1 MISDL
6 PVQLHDGSVGKVTAR
21 IPWPNPLT
29 SSVGLS
35 LESLHLTFYLSPQK
49 AHDHPPLSP
58 SLLAESVASVADTFI
73 HEELSPPEEAELRE
87 SLHIDPPGHP
97 QPSKDHLPGGFDPF
111 LSDSDDIHG
120 DIDPAGVSI
129 FATLL
134 ERLLSRFEFDATDTK
149 ITLVHLE
156 HASFTVTI
164 PQIRYSTESKGAD
177 ADIQG
182 QSHEPNVPSIEGVI
196 RSVSVSGITV
206 STRYL
211 RPPSPVPLTP
221 STASPISARHSV
233 HHLIPSASPPGSPS
247 PPSPYSDSSELDDET
262 HLLMS
267 QSIAVFPPRPP
278 SPTASVAS
286 SMYQSAISTTST
298 ATRRDVE
305 TLNLSAS
312 IVESSQE
319 TETPV
324 RPLPALEVSTNEI
337 EDETL
342 VSFASEPVV
351 VRLITPP
358 PVRSPPRAEPT
369 SQARSSS
376 NDEPRK
382 PQIDPSPPRNDAT
395 RIEVTLGTI
404 GVALRAWHIRAL
416 LDIAQSWTSHSPQ
429 TDSASKAEPEQPNSP
444 PPSLLDNLQASL
456 NLRGIAVLLLPN
468 KGVSKPHDADAIA
481 EFFRRPVA
489 PPRCSHGYVRVHLEG
504 IGASF
509 SAKSGQSSSSRT
521 PKQAPNQRI
530 LQSSFWISDLSV
542 FAFVSS
548 GSTDLLSDLS
558 ASPILI
564 TDPRLPSQY
573 PIPPTHTNI
582 QDPNLYSDLPVF
594 DVEDWTHPSNRAT
607 SAKLSLWRTKA
618 PHGRPSS
625 AVGSPARKT
634 EDLPP
639 MSPSSPSPMLS
650 SPLRRPIS
658 LAASVS
664 PGRVAEA
671 AQRSLPPAVEV
682 KATIETST
690 LMVKTSRGPR
700 SRVVSSTKV
709 DVDLVPH
716 HVFVD
721 LGLVDGKGSPEN
733 ISHAVAFIEEI
744 SAPSISPTLGGDSG
758 DNFDPE
764 GPVSDEEDAD
774 TPPAT
779 PRAGGAYGFQ
789 RAEREREN
797 ERKRLERM
805 VLEDLD
811 LGFDYGHTPSHNVPS
826 RSAHK
831 VRMVYWPRVI
841 SAGTYIPSEKGPASK

>member
-1 MISDL
+1 M

-49 AHDHPPLSP
+49 AHDHPPVSP
-58 SLLAESVASVADTFI
+58 SVLAESVASVADTFI

-111 LSDSDDIHG
+111 LSDSDDMHG

-134 ERLLSRFEFDATDTK
+134 ERLLSRFEFDASDTK
-149 ITLVHLE
+149 ITLVHLG

-164 PQIRYSTESKGAD
+164 PQIRYSTETKGGAN

-182 QSHEPNVPSIEGVI
+182 QSHEPTAPTIEGVI
-196 RSVSVSGITV
+196 RSVSISGITI

-221 STASPISARHSV
+221 STASPVSTRHESA
-233 HHLIPSASPPGSPS
+233 HHLTPSTPPPGSPS

-267 QSIAVFPPRPP
+267 QSIAVLPPRPP

-286 SMYQSAISTTST
+286 SMYQSAISTPST

-305 TLNLSAS
+305 DLTYSAHTRD
-312 IVESSQE
+312 SSQD

-324 RPLPALEVSTNEI
+324 PTHPALEVSINEI

-342 VSFASEPVV
+342 VSFASDPIIL
-351 VRLITPP
+351 RLIAPP
-358 PVRSPPRAEPT
+358 PVRPPPRAEP
-369 SQARSSS
+369 SPQARSSS
-376 NDEPRK
+376 SKDEPHT
-382 PQIDPSPPRNDAT
+382 PFIDPPPPHDDAT
-395 RIEVTLGTI
+395 RVEVTLGTI
-404 GVALRAWHIRAL
+404 GIALRAWHIRAL
-416 LDIAQSWTSHSPQ
+416 LDIAQLWTSHTPQ
-429 TDSASKAEPEQPNSP
+429 TDPVSKAEPEQPNSP
-444 PPSLLDNLQASL
+444 SSSLLDNLQASL
-456 NLRGIAVLLLPN
+456 HLRGVVVLLLPS
-468 KGVSKPHDADAIA
+468 KGDSKPHDADAIA

-489 PPRCSHGYVRVHLEG
+489 PPRCSHGYVRLHLEG
-504 IGASF
+504 AGVLF
-509 SAKSGQSSSSRT
+509 SAKSGQPGSSRT
-521 PKQAPNQRI
+521 LKPAPSQRI
-530 LQSSFWISDLSV
+530 LQSSFWVSELSV

-548 GSTDLLSDLS
+548 GSIDLPSDLS

-573 PIPPTHTNI
+573 PVPPTHTSI
-582 QDPNLYSDLPVF
+582 QDPNLYSDLPLF

-625 AVGSPARKT
+625 NVGSPARKT

-639 MSPSSPSPMLS
+639 MSPSIPSPMLS
-650 SPLRRPIS
+650 SPLRRPLS
-658 LAASVS
+658 LASSAS
-664 PGRVAEA
+664 PGKTLEE
-671 AQRSLPPAVEV
+671 AQRAHSPAVEV
-682 KATIETST
+682 KVTIESSTST
-690 LMVKTSRGPR
+690 VKTSRGPR
-700 SRVVSSTKV
+700 SRLVSSTKV
-709 DVDLVPH
+709 DVDLAPLH
-716 HVFVD
+716 AFVD
-721 LGLVDGKGSPEN
+721 LGLLDGKGSPEN

-744 SAPSISPTLGGDSG
+744 SAPSIPPTVGGEDG

-764 GPVSDEEDAD
+764 GPVTDEEDAD
-774 TPPAT
+774 RPPAT
-779 PRAGGAYGFQ
+779 PRAGGMYVFQ

-811 LGFDYGHTPSHNVPS
+811 LGFDYGHSPSHNVPS

-831 VRMVYWPRVI
+831 VCVI
-841 SAGTYIPSEKGPASK
+841 H